1 MNAPSRTSKHGWRRV
16 GSTDAPYRLA
26 AEEWL
31 LPILSRGPVPA
42 TEIMRRAAEA
52 GIAARTA
59 YRALHALGGRTRRR
73 GYGGPFFWELK
84 TPAAAQTE
92 DAP

>member
-1 MNAPSRTSKHGWRRV
+1 
-16 GSTDAPYRLA
+16 
-26 AEEWL
+26 
-31 LPILSRGPVPA
+31 VPA